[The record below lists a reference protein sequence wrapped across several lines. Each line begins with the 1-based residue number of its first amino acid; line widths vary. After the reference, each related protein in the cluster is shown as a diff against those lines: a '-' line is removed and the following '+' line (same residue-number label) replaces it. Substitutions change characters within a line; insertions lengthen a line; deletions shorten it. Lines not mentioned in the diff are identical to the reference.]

1 MGSRQS
7 ALSGPP
13 APPSDASTVDAMIAH
28 QSVIANSHPDGSFF
42 MTNNGTYVQ
51 LVNGVLT
58 NVEVAP
64 PPQPQ
69 VPVQYMQLQFPHNQQ
84 PQQQFTQQ
92 QQQLYMQQQQFGMP
106 AQPLNTLPPS

>member
-1 MGSRQS
+1 MILNLIDD
-7 ALSGPP
+7 LSP
-13 APPSDASTVDAMIAH
+13 

-69 VPVQYMQLQFPHNQQ
+69 VRAEIQLGA
-84 PQQQFTQQ
+84 
-92 QQQLYMQQQQFGMP
+92 LE
-106 AQPLNTLPPS
+106 LIW

>member
-1 MGSRQS
+1 M
-7 ALSGPP
+7 SGPP

-28 QSVIANSHPDGSFF
+28 QVILDQLTDNFETTAKIPKLWVNQHNHKKTDHPSPQSVIASSHPDGSFF

-69 VPVQYMQLQFPHNQQ
+69 VCMFNIET
-84 PQQQFTQQ
+84 FR
-92 QQQLYMQQQQFGMP
+92 
-106 AQPLNTLPPS
+106 NPP

>member
-1 MGSRQS
+1 
-7 ALSGPP
+7 
-13 APPSDASTVDAMIAH
+13 
-28 QSVIANSHPDGSFF
+28 

-69 VPVQYMQLQFPHNQQ
+69 VRAEIQLGA
-84 PQQQFTQQ
+84 
-92 QQQLYMQQQQFGMP
+92 LE
-106 AQPLNTLPPS
+106 LIW